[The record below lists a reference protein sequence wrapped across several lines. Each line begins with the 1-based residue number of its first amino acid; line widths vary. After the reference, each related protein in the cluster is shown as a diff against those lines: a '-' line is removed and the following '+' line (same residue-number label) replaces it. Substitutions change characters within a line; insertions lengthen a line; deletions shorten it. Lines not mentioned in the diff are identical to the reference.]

1 MAEDKKE
8 LSEIEKIK
16 QRIVELNKEEEK
28 YAQRSS
34 QYSKNKLKSVHNEI
48 EAQKTLL
55 NIEENK
61 VKEQIEYNRQQ
72 KAIQKEQT
80 SFAKSF
86 AKLNN
91 DVKKLLQD
99 QNTESSTY
107 QSIGDE
113 IAKSK
118 AAQTNLQIKLQ
129 NNLGDL
135 QGEELEKT
143 EQSLERE
150 IEREAYFNE
159 INASVLQQ
167 AQMAAKAKADA
178 KGLTDFDL
186 KRLEINEK
194 KLDLD
199 EKVVET
205 LLAQVDLEEK
215 LFKKTERLKAISES
229 QKELYDAMPEG
240 IKSSIDFA
248 KKLGSTLKTAGAAAG
263 LFLILTAVVTA
274 AIASFAS
281 LDAAAKEF
289 RDTTGLTNS
298 QMKGIKSDVN
308 EIVGEFAYLGV
319 EAKGVFDTVA
329 ALKSEFS
336 DSANFSKDT
345 VAALTLMNTNF
356 GISAE
361 NAAKVQGILEG
372 IGGLSEE
379 TAASVGMQ
387 ITGMATLAGVAPA
400 KVFADIAE
408 NAEIASTLF
417 KGDVNAL
424 AKSAI
429 EARRLGTNLKSVAA
443 TAEKL
448 LDFEGGI
455 EEELVAATFVGGQFN
470 LSRARALAFEGKIV
484 DAQKEILAQ
493 VQRTGDFRQKDY
505 YTQQQ
510 LAKAAGMSVEEITK
524 QLNVQDRLSKLSKEE
539 REKAEKAIEQGLDIS
554 NINEKDLKTQIKA
567 FSVQQEQQATLDQIK
582 NQFMGIAASVGSS
595 LVPILTEAFKI
606 ISLITDSIGFIGNLV
621 KETFPGFSKIS
632 STIFQWTAGIALA
645 GVGLVYA
652 AKWVSGIYTTM
663 KSLNVIENAR
673 LGIQKL
679 SALFS
684 QKETVELIKQE
695 AIKKSSEAGSVVS
708 SVKPPAMGQG
718 GSTAMQSIS
727 KIKMND
733 VLKGAAAILIL
744 AGAMF
749 VAAKAFKEFEDV
761 KWPQVVKGIGSIVLL
776 GAVAGALGKF
786 VVPITEGAF
795 AVAILGASLI
805 PFAIALNL
813 VSPFVE
819 QFGKIITSVFKSLP
833 PIIEAFGKSI
843 TSVINSVLPIVFI
856 FGTTITSVFESIPA
870 VISSIGTVIKSIGG
884 VIINI
889 IGSIVPIITA
899 FGGVIMSVFGSIGT
913 VITAFGGVMANI
925 FSSIVSVITTF
936 GEVIKSVGNVL
947 VGVLSALPPIID
959 SVANGVIKL
968 LGSLT
973 LENIAG
979 IWALGPALIL
989 ASGGIIAFGAAL
1001 AIASVAS
1008 KFSGNILE
1016 SISKLGDVSTKLP
1029 DVNNELTNL
1038 KLILS
1043 ELENYVNPV
1052 DRLTQSLNNLT
1063 TSLVK
1068 LAAVSVL
1075 ASPIMSM
1082 LTKFAL
1088 PMNTT
1093 PQLLNNEASVVKQ
1106 RTETI
1111 EIEPQAKLETPSQ
1124 IGKESVKSNNETKQI
1139 DQVIS
1144 MPLNILVNEI
1154 KLLRQ
1159 DMANGKIAV
1168 YMDTEKV
1175 TSKISRQ
1182 VDISTRNVFNL
1193 GSV

>member
-1 MAEDKKE
+1 LGFDEE
-8 LSEIEKIK
+8 L
-16 QRIVELNKEEEK
+16 V
-28 YAQRSS
+28 
-34 QYSKNKLKSVHNEI
+34 
-48 EAQKTLL
+48 
-55 NIEENK
+55 
-61 VKEQIEYNRQQ
+61 
-72 KAIQKEQT
+72 
-80 SFAKSF
+80 
-86 AKLNN
+86 
-91 DVKKLLQD
+91 KLLL
-99 QNTESSTY
+99 S
-107 QSIGDE
+107 
-113 IAKSK
+113 
-118 AAQTNLQIKLQ
+118 QI
-129 NNLGDL
+129 DL
-135 QGEELEKT
+135 Q
-143 EQSLERE
+143 EQLTK
-150 IEREAYFNE
+150 
-159 INASVLQQ
+159 
-167 AQMAAKAKADA
+167 KA
-178 KGLTDFDL
+178 
-186 KRLEINEK
+186 
-194 KLDLD
+194 
-199 EKVVET
+199 
-205 LLAQVDLEEK
+205 
-215 LFKKTERLKAISES
+215 ERLNSISES
-229 QKELYDAMPEG
+229 QKELYDSMPDS
-240 IKSSIDFA
+240 IKGAVGFA
-248 KKLGSTLKTAGAAAG
+248 KKLGDTMKTAGAAAVG
-263 LFLILTAVVTA
+263 FVLL
-274 AIASFAS
+274 AS
-281 LDAAAKEF
+281 LVAATLKSFTALDEAAKDF
-289 RDTTGLTNS
+289 RNTTGITNS

-595 LVPILTEAFKI
+595 LVPLLEMIVPILTEAFKI
-606 ISLITDSIGFIGNLV
+606 ISLITDSIGF
-621 KETFPGFSKIS
+621 K
-632 STIFQWTAGIALA
+632 WTAGIALA
-645 GVGLVYA
+645 GVGLAYA

-695 AIKKSSEAGSVVS
+695 AIKKSSEAGSIVS

-761 KWPQVVKGIGSIVLL
+761 TWDQVGMGIASIGLL
-776 GAVAGALGKF
+776 AVVAGALSKF
-786 VVPITEGAF
+786 VVPITKGAF

-936 GEVIKSVGNVL
+936 GEVIKSIGTTIMNVFSSIVSVITTFGEVIKSVGNVL

-1075 ASPIMSM
+1075 TSPIMSM

-1093 PQLLNNEASVVKQ
+1093 PQLLNNEAPVVKQ

>member
-1 MAEDKKE
+1 MEEDSKILKE
-8 LSEIEKIK
+8 LNDLRNSQLKI
-16 QRIVELNKEEEK
+16 VNELLGKKTSITEEEK
-28 YAQRSS
+28 KQL
-34 QYSKNKLKSVHNEI
+34 KL
-48 EAQKTLL
+48 
-55 NIEENK
+55 EEK
-61 VKEQIEYNRQQ
+61 
-72 KAIQKEQT
+72 
-80 SFAKSF
+80 
-86 AKLNN
+86 KLN
-91 DVKKLLQD
+91 
-99 QNTESSTY
+99 
-107 QSIGDE
+107 
-113 IAKSK
+113 A
-118 AAQTNLQIKLQ
+118 
-129 NNLGDL
+129 
-135 QGEELEKT
+135 
-143 EQSLERE
+143 
-150 IEREAYFNE
+150 
-159 INASVLQQ
+159 IN
-167 AQMAAKAKADA
+167 
-178 KGLTDFDL
+178 
-186 KRLEINEK
+186 KRLERVKLHADISKTESIETENFLKSYSKLNGDIQRQLSGQLKSSATYLGIGRQLAAEK
-194 KLDLD
+194 ARELRYENATTEFGIKQQENIQTRLETLGNISSELITQAQSTQAAEDTFLGITELQKKIRELEIQKKSLTKEQYELAKSALIQTDKLRLREERLIAIKEEQQSLFEALPESIKGAVGFAQKLGNSLKTGALPMVLIASLALAAVSSFTALD
-199 EKVVET
+199 E
-205 LLAQVDLEEK
+205 
-215 LFKKTERLKAISES
+215 S
-229 QKELYDAMPEG
+229 
-240 IKSSIDFA
+240 
-248 KKLGSTLKTAGAAAG
+248 
-263 LFLILTAVVTA
+263 
-274 AIASFAS
+274 
-281 LDAAAKEF
+281 AKEF

-361 NAAKVQGILEG
+361 SAAKVQGILEG
-372 IGGLSEE
+372 IGGLSEQ

-387 ITGMATLAGVAPA
+387 ITSMAKLAGVAPA

-524 QLNVQDRLSKLSKEE
+524 QLNVQDRLSKLSEKQRKE
-539 REKAEKAIEQGLDIS
+539 AEKAIEQGLDIS
-554 NINEKDLKTQIKA
+554 NINEKDLKTQIEKFA
-567 FSVQQEQQATLDQIK
+567 VEQEQQATLDQIK
-582 NQFMGIAASVGSS
+582 NQFMGIAASIGSS
-595 LVPILTEAFKI
+595 LVPLLEMITPILIGMGSVLKF
-606 ISLITDSIGFIGNLV
+606 ISDLFIGISNTVGKLFP
-621 KETFPGFSKIS
+621 ETNGIG
-632 STIFQWTAGIALA
+632 STILKWVGGIALV
-645 GVGLVYA
+645 GVGLAYA

-679 SALFS
+679 RALFS

-761 KWPQVVKGIGSIVLL
+761 KWPQVGMGITSIALLAVVAGVLGKAKGSI
-776 GAVAGALGKF
+776 
-786 VVPITEGAF
+786 IEGAF

-819 QFGKIITSVFKSLP
+819 QFGKIITSVFESLP

-870 VISSIGTVIKSIGG
+870 VISSIGTVIKSIG
-884 VIINI
+884 
-889 IGSIVPIITA
+889 TT
-899 FGGVIMSVFGSIGT
+899 IMNVFGSIET
-913 VITAFGGVMANI
+913 VITAFGD
-925 FSSIVSVITTF
+925 
-936 GEVIKSVGNVL
+936 VIKSVGMVL
-947 VGVLSALPPIID
+947 VTVLSTLPPIID

-1093 PQLLNNEASVVKQ
+1093 PQLLNNEAPVVKQ